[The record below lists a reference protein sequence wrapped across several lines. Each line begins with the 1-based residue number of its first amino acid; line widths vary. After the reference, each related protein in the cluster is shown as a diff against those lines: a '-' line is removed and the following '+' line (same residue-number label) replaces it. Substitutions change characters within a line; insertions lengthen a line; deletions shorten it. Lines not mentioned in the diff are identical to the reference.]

1 MQTDYVQELVA
12 ILERLRGPGGCP
24 WDREQ
29 THDSLKRFL
38 IEECGE
44 LLDALDDRDDTA
56 IVDELGDVL
65 LQLVFH
71 CQIGKEEG
79 RFCLQDA
86 ARSECEKMIR
96 RHPHVFG
103 DQSADT
109 PAAVVDQ
116 WDRLKRNEER
126 HAAKVSALDGIPRH
140 LPALHRAQV
149 ALRKAGKTGFEWPD
163 LAGALAKVREE
174 IAEVEEACHGGQ
186 REHIAEELGDLL
198 LAVVNLCR
206 WHQFEAE
213 DLLQQSVRKFVRRF
227 QRLEETFRQ
236 QGRVMAECT
245 GDELAR
251 AWRATADPAPSA
263 PTA

>member
-1 MQTDYVQELVA
+1 MQTDYVQELVT

-29 THDSLKRFL
+29 THDTLKRFL

-44 LLDALDDRDDTA
+44 LLDALDDGDDAA

-71 CQIGKEEG
+71 CQIGKEGG

-86 ARSECEKMIR
+86 ARSECEKMVR

-103 DQSADT
+103 GQAADT
-109 PAAVVDQ
+109 PAAVIDQ
-116 WDRLKRNEER
+116 WERLKRREER
-126 HAAKVSALDGIPRH
+126 HAVKRSAVEAIPRH
-140 LPALHRAQV
+140 LPALHRAQL

-163 LAGALAKVREE
+163 LTAVLGKVREE
-174 IAEVEEACHGGQ
+174 LAEVEEACRSGR
-186 REHIAEELGDLL
+186 REHVAEELGDLL

-206 WHQFEAE
+206 WQQFEAE

-227 QRLEETFRQ
+227 QRLEASFRER
-236 QGRVMAECT
+236 GRFIAECSA
-245 GDELAR
+245 DELTQ
-251 AWRATADPAPSA
+251 AWRETADAA
-263 PTA
+263 L